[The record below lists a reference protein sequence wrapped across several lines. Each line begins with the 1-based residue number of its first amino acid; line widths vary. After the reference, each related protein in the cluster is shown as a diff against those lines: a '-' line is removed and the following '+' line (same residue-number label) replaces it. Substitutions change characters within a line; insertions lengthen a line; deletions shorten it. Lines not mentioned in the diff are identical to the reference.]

1 VRTLGAHFAAFV
13 SSCGYAAP
21 CTLSLRG
28 RISHDP
34 TEAPLRILHWF
45 RKDLR
50 LDDNTA
56 LHAAA
61 RDARG
66 DVVPFYTSEPS
77 ILARPDIAPIR
88 VRFVLDALADLDR
101 ACRRAGSRLALAH
114 GEAVDTV
121 IAAAR
126 AAGADAV
133 SWNDEYE
140 PALIARDLAVER
152 ALRAAGIGVRRA
164 QDRQLVPPD
173 VVRTKEGRP
182 YTVYSAYRRA
192 CEALPVP
199 VPSPLPAVTRLAAHD
214 LPARSLGTLAR
225 LGFAPPPAQAV
236 ALWPGGATAGRKR
249 LEHFLEH
256 GLSRYASGRDFPAA
270 GAHSRLSADL
280 KFGTLGVRRVAHGVL
295 GAGRSAPVDKYL
307 AELRWRDFYAQVLFH
322 HPHVE
327 HGAFRRE
334 FDAIEWEGTEE
345 WFQAWCEGET
355 GYPIVDAGMRE
366 LAATGFM
373 HNRVRMIVA
382 SFLTRDLLIPW
393 QRGERWF
400 MRHLVDGDLAS
411 NNGGWQWVA
420 GTGTDA
426 QPWFRIFNPVLQ
438 GEKFDPEGEYVR
450 RWLPERGARSR
461 VVAHE
466 EMRERALALYAR
478 VAGREPA

>member
-1 VRTLGAHFAAFV
+1 M
-13 SSCGYAAP
+13 
-21 CTLSLRG
+21 
-28 RISHDP
+28 
-34 TEAPLRILHWF
+34 RILHWF

-61 RDARG
+61 RDAEG
-66 DVVPFYTSEPS
+66 NVVPFYASEPS
-77 ILARPDIAPIR
+77 ILSRPDIAPIR
-88 VRFVLDALADLDR
+88 VQFVLDALADLDQ

-121 IAAAR
+121 LAAAR
-126 AAGADAV
+126 ACGADAV

-140 PALIARDLAVER
+140 PALIARDAAVEK
-152 ALRAAGIGVRRA
+152 ALRAAGLEVRRS

-173 VVRTKEGRP
+173 AVLSREGKP
-182 YTVYSAYRRA
+182 YVVYSAYRRA

-199 VPSPLPAVTRLAAHD
+199 VASPLPAVTRLAAHD
-214 LPARSLGTLAR
+214 LPERSLATLSR
-225 LGFAPPPAQAV
+225 LGFAAPPPMALE
-236 ALWPGGATAGRKR
+236 LWPGGATAGRKR
-249 LEHFLEH
+249 LQHFLEH
-256 GLSRYASGRDFPAA
+256 GLSRYATERDFPAA

-280 KFGTLGVRRVAHGVL
+280 KFGTLGVRRIVQQVL
-295 GAGRSAPVDKYL
+295 GAASPRDRASADKYV

-334 FDAIEWEGTEE
+334 FDGIPWEGTEE
-345 WFQAWCEGET
+345 WFQAWCEGRT

-382 SFLTRDLLIPW
+382 SFLTKDLLTNW

-400 MRHLVDGDLAS
+400 MQHLVDGDLAN
-411 NNGGWQWVA
+411 NNGGWQWAA

-426 QPWFRIFNPVLQ
+426 QPYFRIFNPALQ
-438 GEKFDPEGEYVR
+438 AAKFDPDGTYMTRWPGEAT
-450 RWLPERGARSR
+450 PP
-461 VVAHE
+461 VVIHE
-466 EMRERALALYAR
+466 AMRPLALAIYSSPGVSKR
-478 VAGREPA
+478 